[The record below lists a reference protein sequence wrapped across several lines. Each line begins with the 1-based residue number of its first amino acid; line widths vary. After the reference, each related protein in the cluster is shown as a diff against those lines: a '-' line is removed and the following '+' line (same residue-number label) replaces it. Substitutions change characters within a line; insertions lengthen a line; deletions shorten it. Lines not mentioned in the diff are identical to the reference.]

1 MHYLLFYEKA
11 PDFSARQPPLEQ
23 PHLAHVRAAARSG
36 ELMLAGSLTDPNDG
50 AAVLLFKGESP
61 TIAEAFAEADSYVI
75 HAVVNKW
82 WVRGWRTVVGKD
94 AAHPL
99 SD

>member
-11 PDFSARQPPLEQ
+11 PDYAVRQGELQHAHLE
-23 PHLAHVRAAARSG
+23 HVSAAARGG
-36 ELMLAGSLTDPNDG
+36 ELVLAGSLLDPNDG
-50 AAVLLFKGESP
+50 AAVLVFKAESRSV
-61 TIAEAFAEADSYVI
+61 AEAFARADPYVI

-82 WVRGWRTVVGKD
+82 WVRGWDTVVGKD
-94 AAHPL
+94 AVHPL